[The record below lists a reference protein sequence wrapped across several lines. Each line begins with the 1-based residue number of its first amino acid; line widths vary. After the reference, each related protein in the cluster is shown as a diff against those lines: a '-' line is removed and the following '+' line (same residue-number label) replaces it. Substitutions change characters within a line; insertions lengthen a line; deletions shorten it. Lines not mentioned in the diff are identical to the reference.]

1 MSDSNLPAIRGV
13 LWDLDGTLV
22 DSEEFHWL
30 AWKQTMEAEGVPVT
44 YDDFVYTFGWRNDAI
59 LPRWLGE
66 RATPAEMTRIA
77 DAKEECYRALVRG
90 GGLVA
95 LPGAAEW
102 VARLRDA
109 GWKQSIA
116 SSAPRANVVAVLEAI
131 GLQFDAMVGAE
142 DVVHGKPAPDVFL
155 AAAAKLGADPAN
167 CVVVED
173 ADAGVEAGRRAG
185 AHTIGISRGGKA
197 RAAHLVVGC
206 LTEIPLD
213 AFDTL
218 LHG

>member
-1 MSDSNLPAIRGV
+1 MSDSKVPALRAV

-22 DSEEFHWL
+22 DSEEYHWL
-30 AWKQTMEAEGVPVT
+30 AWKQTMDAEGVAIT
-44 YDDFVYTFGWRNDAI
+44 YEDFVYTFGWRNDAI

-66 RATPAEMTRIA
+66 RATPAEKIRIA
-77 DAKEECYRALVRG
+77 DAKEETYRALVRG
-90 GGLVA
+90 GGLSA

-102 VARLRDA
+102 VSRLRDA

-116 SSAPRANVVAVLEAI
+116 SSAPRANVVAVLEAV
-131 GLQFDAMVGAE
+131 GLQFDAIVGAE

-155 AAAAKLGADPAN
+155 AAAAKLGAEPAN

-185 AHTIGISRGGKA
+185 ARTIGISRGGKA
-197 RAAHLVVGC
+197 QAADLVVES
-206 LTEIPLD
+206 LTAIPD
-213 AFDTL
+213 GAFDTL
-218 LHG
+218 LVG